1 MTNYDF
7 LQTEKDPIALLWFF
21 NSREIYINDFEAID
35 DFYNSLAACETP
47 EKMAEVL
54 ASTNIL
60 LVGDLCDAED
70 ALEWLAEEYK
80 YIDPAEFVPSW
91 EEKAE

>member
-1 MTNYDF
+1 MTRYDF
-7 LQTEKDPIALLWFF
+7 LRAEKAPKALLWFF
-21 NSREIYINDFEAID
+21 NSREIYINDFEAVD
-35 DFYNSLAACETP
+35 DFYKSLAACETP

-60 LVGDLCDAED
+60 VGDFYDAED

>member
-7 LQTEKDPIALLWFF
+7 LRAEKDPKELLWFF
-21 NSREIYINDFEAID
+21 NSREIYINDFEAVD
-35 DFYNSLAACETP
+35 DLYKSLAACETP
-47 EKMAEVL
+47 EKMAGVL
-54 ASTNIL
+54 SSTNIL
-60 LVGDLCDAED
+60 VAGFYDAED

>member
-1 MTNYDF
+1 MAR
-7 LQTEKDPIALLWFF
+7 PIKETPILYGEDAQRLL
-21 NSREIYINDFEAID
+21 EAMK
-35 DFYNSLAACETP
+35 NVVPETP

-60 LVGDLCDAED
+60 VGGFYDFYDAED

>member
-1 MTNYDF
+1 MTNFDF
-7 LQTEKDPIALLWFF
+7 LRTEKDPKELLWFF
-21 NSREIYINDFEAID
+21 NSREIYINDFEAVD
-35 DFYNSLAACETP
+35 DFYKSLAVCETP

-60 LVGDLCDAED
+60 VGDFYDSED
-70 ALEWLAEEYK
+70 ALEWLTEEYK

-91 EEKAE
+91 EEKVE

>member
-1 MTNYDF
+1 MTYYDF
-7 LQTEKDPIALLWFF
+7 LRTEKDPKELLWFF
-21 NSREIYINDFEAID
+21 NSREIYINDFEVVD
-35 DFYNSLAACETP
+35 GFYKSLAACETP

-54 ASTNIL
+54 TSTNIF
-60 LVGDLCDAED
+60 VGGFYDAED
-70 ALEWLAEEYK
+70 ALEWLANEYE